1 MIFVAIRHSWSELR
15 SVLTAP
21 KIQSSKFKGS
31 PPPTPPERGRDG
43 KGLKGYSLNLVP
55 WKSHETPW
63 WKFSSCWWPLPPP
76 SSVRWAP
83 IVADWYDRHE
93 EKVLSNDG
101 TARIPLA
108 GSGRLFF
115 AHRFSQIFTDSF
127 IKVTRITTNFH
138 KFFLQQITQISQNT
152 LRVEIYE
159 TTADAGNL
167 WTLNARIAFEP

>member
-1 MIFVAIRHSWSELR
+1 MRIQMVHR
-15 SVLTAP
+15 SRKDPSPAP
-21 KIQSSKFKGS
+21 PRGRDGKGLKGG
-31 PPPTPPERGRDG
+31 PPTPPEEPPLPLLRKEGRDG

-115 AHRFSQIFTDSF
+115 AHRKAAEQTVKSLKVPTDSHRF
-127 IKVTRITTNFH
+127 SPIFLYKKETNYH
-138 KFFLQQITQISQNT
+138 
-152 LRVEIYE
+152 
-159 TTADAGNL
+159 
-167 WTLNARIAFEP
+167 